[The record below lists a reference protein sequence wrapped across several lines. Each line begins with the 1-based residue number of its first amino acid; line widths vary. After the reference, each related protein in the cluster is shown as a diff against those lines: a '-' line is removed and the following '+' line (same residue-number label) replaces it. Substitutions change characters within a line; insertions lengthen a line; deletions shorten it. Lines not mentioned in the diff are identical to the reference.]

1 MRLAGVLKDR
11 SSWITHGVCPIE
23 KTMKVV
29 GSRNAMLTMREAFY
43 GIARFDDFAAAVG
56 MSDATTAANLK
67 ALVSAGLLEKRPYRE
82 AGARTRSEYVLTAA
96 GEDLMPVVFGLFDW
110 GMKHAAEPPP
120 LALRH
125 EGCSHDVGVRM
136 VCECGAQPE
145 PDDMVLRTVGGR

>member
-1 MRLAGVLKDR
+1 MRLMGRLADR
-11 SSWITHGVCPIE
+11 SSWITYGACPIE
-23 KTMKVV
+23 KTMGIV

-43 GIARFDDFAAAVG
+43 GTRRFDDFAVAVG

-82 AGARTRSEYVLTAA
+82 EGARTRAEYVLTPA

-110 GMKHAAEPPP
+110 GMKHAPDPPA

-125 EGCSHDVGVRM
+125 EGCVHEVGVRM
-136 VCECGAQPE
+136 VCECGVQPR
-145 PDDMVLRTVGGR
+145 PDDMELRIRPS